1 MFELTGFQR
10 DILYCVAG
18 AETPSGPTV
27 RQALE
32 EYHSGEVTHS
42 RLYKNLG
49 DLVED
54 GYLTKGSIND
64 RTNSYELTAAGRQLL
79 ADRQEW
85 ETAKLSETPL

>member
-32 EYHSGEVTHS
+32 EYQSAEVNHS
-42 RLYKNLG
+42 RVYQNLS
-49 DLVED
+49 DLIEE

-64 RTNSYELTAAGRQLL
+64 RTNRYELTAAGRQLL
-79 ADRQEW
+79 VDRQEW